1 MKGNRMRNVVLFSA
15 LTLMVFVTGCAGLAK
30 FFAPS
35 STIQEDGTVVIGPS
49 PADELGEVID
59 FLPSPWDE
67 VGLLVLT
74 AFGFYARQRA
84 KKQPSPEQEK
94 EIAELKAKIPPA

>member
-35 STIQEDGTVVIGPS
+35 
-49 PADELGEVID
+49 
-59 FLPSPWDE
+59 
-67 VGLLVLT
+67 
-74 AFGFYARQRA
+74 
-84 KKQPSPEQEK
+84 
-94 EIAELKAKIPPA
+94 